1 METASGRASPSF
13 CHSPQLHFPHIPPE
27 NQPQCGLPITGEAAI
42 MLKAPADAPFWA
54 TKSLEHLGDLPEL
67 LAIGKKECKWKLLD

>member
-13 CHSPQLHFPHIPPE
+13 CHSPQLYFPHNPPE
-27 NQPQCGLPITGEAAI
+27 KPQCGTSITGEAAI

-54 TKSLEHLGDLPEL
+54 TKSLEHLGNRPEL
-67 LAIGKKECKWKLLD
+67 LAIGKKECKWKLLN